1 VDGIIAQWGKGD
13 YRSSGWLVSL
23 TLHCGAL
30 ALAIQSAPD
39 LRLTEKPDKFQWD
52 VVLATAPSS
61 VAQPTVPASI
71 SEPTTPPP
79 PAPPPRTARPSVQAG
94 PQSMTRQV
102 VERRP
107 VLRNVQPIQRE
118 TAPPVPMTREA
129 TTQAPQ
135 HIESSVVESRDVVQ
149 QAVQQESIVTEPVE
163 QTMAVQ
169 SRALARDQP
178 TTMQQEPQTNV
189 MTQEVRQVEPT
200 EVQTIA
206 SEPIVRASLT
216 QENSASV
223 VENQTVHH
231 KEPAVTAVEAQSQP
245 QPLAQAS
252 AAAVVQRPSVKARPS
267 AQADFGWLA
276 ESLWRRIE
284 DLKRYPS
291 LARSRRWEGRVV
303 VEAVIRH
310 DGEILDCQIA
320 ESSGHGVLDQD
331 ALAVLRRASP
341 LPLKHPLGR
350 DQVTILLPITYRL
363 HS

>member
-1 VDGIIAQWGKGD
+1 MI
-13 YRSSGWLVSL
+13 
-23 TLHCGAL
+23 
-30 ALAIQSAPD
+30 
-39 LRLTEKPDKFQWD
+39 
-52 VVLATAPSS
+52 
-61 VAQPTVPASI
+61 
-71 SEPTTPPP
+71 
-79 PAPPPRTARPSVQAG
+79 
-94 PQSMTRQV
+94 RQV
-102 VERRP
+102 VERGP

-118 TAPPVPMTREA
+118 TAPPVPMTREV
-129 TTQAPQ
+129 TTPPSQ
-135 HIESSVVESRDVVQ
+135 HIERSVVESRDVVQ
-149 QAVQQESIVTEPVE
+149 QATQQESIATELVE

-169 SRALARDQP
+169 TKTMARDRP
-178 TTMQQEPQTNV
+178 TAVQQEPQTNV

-206 SEPIVRASLT
+206 SEPIVRALLT
-216 QENSASV
+216 QESSVSV
-223 VENQTVHH
+223 VETPTVHH
-231 KEPAVTAVEAQSQP
+231 KEPAVTAVEAQP

-252 AAAVVQRPSVKARPS
+252 AAAVVQRPSVEARPS